1 MGYLMRTDE
10 MSTTLR
16 AQPRTASRARASA
29 RASGETDSREH
40 QYDLLTATLIGI
52 AIGAGTALLFRRG
65 PQGYRPIGPALR
77 AAGRGA
83 RWAGG
88 KGLEGARWAG
98 GQGARG
104 ARWAADEAEEL
115 WDKVPR
121 EAIKDRVE
129 DYLESAYDAVND
141 TVESELSDL
150 RKAIRKQRK
159 RLGV

>member
-1 MGYLMRTDE
+1 M
-10 MSTTLR
+10 
-16 AQPRTASRARASA
+16 
-29 RASGETDSREH
+29 DSREH
-40 QYDLLTATLIGI
+40 QYDLLTAALIGL
-52 AIGAGTALLFRRG
+52 AIGAGTALMFRRG
-65 PQGYRPIGPALR
+65 PKGYRPITPALR

-83 RWAGG
+83 KWAGV

-98 GQGARG
+98 TKGARGAARG

-121 EAIKDRVE
+121 EEIKDRVE
-129 DYLESAYDAVND
+129 DYLETAYDAIND

>member
-1 MGYLMRTDE
+1 M
-10 MSTTLR
+10 
-16 AQPRTASRARASA
+16 
-29 RASGETDSREH
+29 DSREH
-40 QYDLLTATLIGI
+40 QYDLLTAALIGL
-52 AIGAGTALLFRRG
+52 AIGAGTALMFRRG
-65 PQGYRPIGPALR
+65 PKGYRPITPALR

-83 RWAGG
+83 KWAGV

-98 GQGARG
+98 SKGARG

-121 EAIKDRVE
+121 EEIKDRVE
-129 DYLESAYDAVND
+129 DYLETAYDAIND

>member
-1 MGYLMRTDE
+1 
-10 MSTTLR
+10 MSTTVR
-16 AQPRTASRARASA
+16 AQPRTATRARESA
-29 RASGETDSREH
+29 RADADSREH

-65 PQGYRPIGPALR
+65 PQGYRPIGPAMR

-83 RWAGG
+83 RWAGV

-98 GQGARG
+98 TQGARG
-104 ARWAADEAEEL
+104 ARWAADEAEDL

-121 EAIKDRVE
+121 EAIKDRME
-129 DYLESAYDAVND
+129 DYLESAYDAIND
-141 TVESELSDL
+141 TVESELADL

>member
-1 MGYLMRTDE
+1 

-29 RASGETDSREH
+29 RASEDADSREH
-40 QYDLLTATLIGI
+40 QYDLLTATLIGL

-65 PQGYRPIGPALR
+65 PQGYRPIAPALR

-88 KGLEGARWAG
+88 KGIEGARWAG
-98 GQGARG
+98 SRGARG
-104 ARWAADEAEEL
+104 AQWAAEEAGDL

-121 EAIKDRVE
+121 EAIKDRME
-129 DYLESAYDAVND
+129 DYLESAYDAIND
-141 TVESELSDL
+141 TVESELADL